1 MKTLLAIAML
11 VSSFNGGP
19 NKSLHNGVQPGQNKT
34 QPSKEGLTMK
44 ITALIYVPAIEPSLK
59 FWVDQLG
66 FTKTVEVP
74 DKDKLGFVILMKGDA
89 ELMIQS
95 TASMEKD
102 NQAMAALA
110 RPAACLY
117 IEVSDF
123 DDLLKRL
130 GSVPVVVPVRT
141 TFYGMKEIG
150 VREPGGNIVLFA
162 ARAQQP
168 AAH

>member
-1 MKTLLAIAML
+1 MRTLLAVAL
-11 VSSFNGGP
+11 RFAGLQSPQSGTP
-19 NKSLHNGVQPGQNKT
+19 K
-34 QPSKEGLTMK
+34 KETGTMK
-44 ITALIYVPAIEPSLK
+44 ITPLIYVPAIEPSLK
-59 FWVDQLG
+59 FWVDRLG

-74 DKDKLGFVILMKGDA
+74 DGNKLGFVILVKGNA

-95 TASMEKD
+95 TASIEKD
-102 NQAMAALA
+102 NSAMAQYA

-123 DDLLKRL
+123 DDLLKRVE
-130 GSVPVVVPVRT
+130 GSPVEVQVRT

-162 ARAQQP
+162 APVAQATHP
-168 AAH
+168 

>member
-1 MKTLLAIAML
+1 
-11 VSSFNGGP
+11 
-19 NKSLHNGVQPGQNKT
+19 
-34 QPSKEGLTMK
+34 MK
-44 ITALIYVPAIEPSLK
+44 ITAMIYVPAIEPSLK

-74 DKDKLGFVILMKGDA
+74 DGNKLGFVILMHGNA

-95 TASMEKD
+95 TASVGKD
-102 NQAMAALA
+102 LPAMSALA

-130 GSVPVVVPVRT
+130 GSAPVEVPVRT
-141 TFYGMKEIG
+141 TFYRHERNRRPRARRQHRPFRRASPASRRALIIAKRVEIDPGSHDERCSSSWAFLFG
-150 VREPGGNIVLFA
+150 VF
-162 ARAQQP
+162 
-168 AAH
+168 

>member
-1 MKTLLAIAML
+1 MRTPLAIALLMGCFQ
-11 VSSFNGGP
+11 VSETTQS
-19 NKSLHNGVQPGQNKT
+19 NKES
-34 QPSKEGLTMK
+34 SAMK
-44 ITALIYVPAIEPSLK
+44 ITPLIYAPAIEPALK

-66 FTKTVEVP
+66 FTKTLEVP
-74 DKDKLGFVILMKGDA
+74 DGNKLGFVILVKGSA

-95 TASMEKD
+95 TASLEKD
-102 NQAMAALA
+102 ISAMVEYA

-130 GSVPVVVPVRT
+130 GSSPVVVPIRT

-162 ARAQQP
+162 AKARQS

>member
-1 MKTLLAIAML
+1 
-11 VSSFNGGP
+11 
-19 NKSLHNGVQPGQNKT
+19 
-34 QPSKEGLTMK
+34 MK
-44 ITALIYVPAIEPSLK
+44 ITTLIYAPAIEPSLK

-74 DKDKLGFVILMKGDA
+74 DSNKLGFVILMHGDA

-95 TASMEKD
+95 AASVGKD
-102 NQAMAALA
+102 IPDMLAFA

-123 DDLLKRL
+123 DDLLRRL
-130 GSVPVVVPVRT
+130 GSTPVVVPVRT

-150 VREPGGNIVLFA
+150 VREPGGNIVLFG
-162 ARAQQP
+162 AQVGQ
-168 AAH
+168 AAHP

>member
-1 MKTLLAIAML
+1 
-11 VSSFNGGP
+11 
-19 NKSLHNGVQPGQNKT
+19 
-34 QPSKEGLTMK
+34 MK
-44 ITALIYVPAIEPSLK
+44 ITPLIYAPEIEPALK

-74 DKDKLGFVILMKGDA
+74 DGNKLGFVILVKGGAD
-89 ELMIQS
+89 LMIQS
-95 TASMEKD
+95 TASLEKD
-102 NQAMAALA
+102 ISAMAEYA

-123 DDLLKRL
+123 DVLLKHL
-130 GSVPVVVPVRT
+130 GSSPVVVPIRT

-162 ARAQQP
+162 AKAQQS

>member
-1 MKTLLAIAML
+1 MKTLLAFTLLFTGLQA
-11 VSSFNGGP
+11 
-19 NKSLHNGVQPGQNKT
+19 GQSAQSKKE
-34 QPSKEGLTMK
+34 PSTMK
-44 ITALIYVPAIEPSLK
+44 ITPLIYAPSIEPSLK

-74 DKDKLGFVILMKGDA
+74 DGDKLGFVILVKDGA

-95 TASMEKD
+95 TASIGKD
-102 NQAMAALA
+102 IPAMAELA

-130 GSVPVVVPVRT
+130 ASAPVVVPVRT

-162 ARAQQP
+162 AP
-168 AAH
+168 AKNSASQ

>member
-1 MKTLLAIAML
+1 MRTLTVVTLLLA
-11 VSSFNGGP
+11 
-19 NKSLHNGVQPGQNKT
+19 SLMASHTPQAK
-34 QPSKEGLTMK
+34 KENSTMK
-44 ITALIYVPAIEPSLK
+44 ITSMIYVQAIEPSLK

-74 DKDKLGFVILMKGDA
+74 EGDKLGFVILMKGDA

-95 TASMEKD
+95 IPSVEKANAD
-102 NQAMAALA
+102 MAKFA

-117 IEVSDF
+117 IEVTDF

-130 GSVPVVVPVRT
+130 GSAPVVIPIRT

-162 ARAQQP
+162 APVKQP
-168 AAH
+168 TN

>member
-1 MKTLLAIAML
+1 
-11 VSSFNGGP
+11 
-19 NKSLHNGVQPGQNKT
+19 
-34 QPSKEGLTMK
+34 MK
-44 ITALIYVPAIEPSLK
+44 ITTLIYAPAIEPSLK

-74 DKDKLGFVILMKGDA
+74 EGNKLGFVILMHGNA

-95 TASMEKD
+95 TASIGND
-102 NQAMAALA
+102 IPAMTEFA

-130 GSVPVVVPVRT
+130 GSAPVIVPVRT

-162 ARAQQP
+162 APTQKAAQ
-168 AAH
+168 

>member
-1 MKTLLAIAML
+1 
-11 VSSFNGGP
+11 V
-19 NKSLHNGVQPGQNKT
+19 
-34 QPSKEGLTMK
+34 K
-44 ITALIYVPAIEPSLK
+44 ITTLIYAPAIEPSLK

-74 DKDKLGFVILMKGDA
+74 DGEKLGFVILVHGDA

-95 TASMEKD
+95 TASIGKD
-102 NQAMAALA
+102 IPDIVAFA

-123 DDLLKRL
+123 DDLLRRL
-130 GSVPVVVPVRT
+130 GSAPVVVPVRT

-150 VREPGGNIVLFA
+150 VREPGGNIVLFGA
-162 ARAQQP
+162 HVGQP
-168 AAH
+168 AHP

>member
-1 MKTLLAIAML
+1 
-11 VSSFNGGP
+11 
-19 NKSLHNGVQPGQNKT
+19 
-34 QPSKEGLTMK
+34 MK
-44 ITALIYVPAIEPSLK
+44 ITPMIYAPAIEPELK

-74 DKDKLGFVILMKGDA
+74 DGDKLGFIILMKGGA

-95 TASMEKD
+95 IASLGKD
-102 NQAMAALA
+102 LPPMTELA

-123 DDLLKRL
+123 DDLLKRV
-130 GSVPVVVPVRT
+130 SAAPVVVPVRT

-150 VREPGGNIVLFA
+150 VRDPGGNVVLFA
-162 ARAQQP
+162 APAQKS
-168 AAH
+168 AAQ

>member
-1 MKTLLAIAML
+1 MKTLLA
-11 VSSFNGGP
+11 F
-19 NKSLHNGVQPGQNKT
+19 SLLFAGLQAGQSID
-34 QPSKEGLTMK
+34 SKKEPHTMK
-44 ITALIYVPAIEPSLK
+44 ITPLIYAPAIEPELK

-74 DKDKLGFVILMKGDA
+74 EGDKLGFVILVKGAA

-95 TASMEKD
+95 TASIEKD
-102 NQAMAALA
+102 NSAMAAMA

-130 GSVPVVVPVRT
+130 GTAPVVVPVRT
-141 TFYGMKEIG
+141 TFYGMKEIA
-150 VREPGGNIVLFA
+150 VREPGGNIVLFGA
-162 ARAQQP
+162 HTGQ
-168 AAH
+168 AAHP